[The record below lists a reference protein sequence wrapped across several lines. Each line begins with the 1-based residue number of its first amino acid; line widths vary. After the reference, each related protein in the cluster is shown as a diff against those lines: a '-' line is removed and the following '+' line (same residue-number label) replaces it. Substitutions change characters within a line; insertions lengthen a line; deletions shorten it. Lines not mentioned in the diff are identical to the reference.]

1 MLPRFFNEVELVVN
15 DLGAV
20 RSNIDSEF
28 DTIYN
33 EAMVM
38 AERMN
43 VTPSTPRLAPRQMH
57 RDNIEAANPKEY
69 YKRVIAIPILDTLIS
84 KMKLCSNKFSI
95 TASKVPYIVP
105 ELICSESDIVT
116 KLAPVIEMYKA
127 NLINP
132 DIVDQEITMKMK
144 KREDVPKSQRGS
156 RLATAIKECEYLRA
170 SKDRMHTSRYIL
182 RVREKFFVYERTP
195 YVTA

>member
-1 MLPRFFNEVELVVN
+1 MLSRFFNEVELVVN

-28 DTIYN
+28 DTICN
-33 EAMVM
+33 QAMRM

-57 RDNIEAANPKEY
+57 RDNTEVAKPKEY
-69 YKRVIAIPILDTLIS
+69 YKQVKAIPILDTLIS
-84 KMKLCSNKFSI
+84 KIKFCSNKFSI

-127 NLINP
+127 NLINQ
-132 DIVDQEITMKMK
+132 DIVDQEITLWMK
-144 KREDVPKSQRGS
+144 KWEDVPKSQRGS
-156 RLATAIKECEYLRA
+156 TLATAIKECEHFRA

-195 YVTA
+195 